1 MIKLLILQA
10 EMVQPL
16 RFNQKI
22 WIQIQSYEYWLDIF
36 IVNYRYN
43 FK

>member
-10 EMVQPL
+10 EMVQSL